1 MGADKKPRQPHS
13 PETIKQVGELVRAGI
28 YNQTEISD
36 RTGVPYKTVRHW
48 IKKYEWTADLKT
60 QVLVKTERKLAMQRV
75 QKDEVAGM
83 IDEAAAIEAASND
96 QVALINTHISDLAK
110 IRQEVMAS
118 IAKLPPLEDLEEADR
133 LNPDA
138 QLDKVKAVSAYIGLS
153 KMAAETLAK
162 VIPLERQALGVDDK
176 KSDPFSFDELMLLA
190 NSKGEE
196 A

>member
-1 MGADKKPRQPHS
+1 MGGERKPRTEHS

-48 IKKYEWTADLKT
+48 IKKYSWTPDLKA
-60 QVLVKTERKLAMQRV
+60 QVRAKTERKLALRRSDIEGV
-75 QKDEVAGM
+75 TGS
-83 IDEAAAIEAASND
+83 IDEAVAIEAASND
-96 QVALINTHISDLAK
+96 QVALISQHISDLSK
-110 IRQEVMAS
+110 IRSRVMES
-118 IAKLPPLEDLEEADR
+118 LERLPPIDDMEEADK

-138 QLDKVKAVSAYIGLS
+138 QLDKVKAVSAYVGLS

-176 KSDPFSFDELMLLA
+176 KVDQLSFDELMLLA
-190 NSKGEE
+190 NEV
-196 A
+196 AQQ